1 MTDLDEDFKWD
12 ENERSYELL
21 EKGQY
26 KMICIESEIKKTR
39 NEQGSF
45 INLCFEVVD
54 HERAGKRVYDTMII
68 SYEGG
73 KDAVATVRIGKAKLA
88 QVTKAL
94 NIPVFSFKDT
104 SQLHH
109 KELLCQVE
117 IDPNPGY
124 KPKNVITAYSSV
136 DGTNAAPAKDN
147 ASDANVDPKTGE
159 RIPF

>member
-1 MTDLDEDFKWD
+1 MTDLDENFKWD
-12 ENERSYELL
+12 ENEKTYELL

-26 KMICIESEIKKTR
+26 KMICIESEIKETK
-39 NEQGSF
+39 NGQGSY
-45 INLCFEVVD
+45 IKLCFEVVD
-54 HERAGKRVYDTMII
+54 NERAGKRVYDSMII
-68 SYEGG
+68 AYTGG
-73 KDAVATVRIGKAKLA
+73 KDEVATVRIGKAKLA

-117 IDPNPGY
+117 IDDNPGY

-136 DGTNAAPAKDN
+136 DGTNTAPADKDSSEV
-147 ASDANVDPKTGE
+147 AVDPKTGE